1 MYIASSSALPA
12 CQSTPTLGK
21 VLGRCA
27 CAASGELTANPPSSV
42 MKSRRFIVRCR
53 CSMRQPKA
61 HVATPASTQ
70 MLKRVSHFVDRQS
83 SRQPVNAKPLIL
95 YRRPSASIRSGHV
108 VVHPAAAVRPIQK
121 VVAVAQSS
129 FGVLIDRDH
138 DRLDVLI
145 AVALE
150 RVGINLGVFYPVTGL
165 LVDLI

>member
-1 MYIASSSALPA
+1 
-12 CQSTPTLGK
+12 
-21 VLGRCA
+21 
-27 CAASGELTANPPSSV
+27 
-42 MKSRRFIVRCR
+42 
-53 CSMRQPKA
+53 
-61 HVATPASTQ
+61 

-150 RVGINLGVFYPVTGL
+150 RTHAANVGECFNPGRVICIGVVPADQL
-165 LVDLI
+165 RSP